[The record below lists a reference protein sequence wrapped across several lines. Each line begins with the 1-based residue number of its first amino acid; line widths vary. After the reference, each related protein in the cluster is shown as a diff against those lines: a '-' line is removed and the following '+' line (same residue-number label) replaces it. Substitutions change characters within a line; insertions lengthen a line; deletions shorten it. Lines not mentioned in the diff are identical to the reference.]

1 MSLEAGTQL
10 GDYRILSTIGSGAYG
25 EVYAAEHTITR
36 RRDAL
41 KILADRRL
49 HSPEE
54 ERRFLQEIQ
63 LQASLHHPNIAAVHN
78 AFSTPHG
85 LALVME
91 LVPGEPLSAVLARGR
106 IPIDRGIAMVLEM
119 LAALAYAHAVGV
131 VHRDIK
137 PENII
142 VTPEGTVKL
151 ADFGLARSA
160 TSPRIT
166 QSGAFAGSP
175 CYMSPEQARGT
186 QAADS
191 RSDTY
196 SAGVVLYEVV
206 TGRLP
211 FTGDSTFEVLLAHQ
225 YSPPPPPDEV
235 EPAAGAALS
244 QVILTAIEKEPDRR
258 YQTAGAFY
266 TALESA
272 AGWTAAEPENAPRIS
287 LPHIGLP
294 HIRLPHISLPRNR
307 IALAACACVLLGAAT
322 FSAVELYPRAAPPAD
337 SGSTADTPGPVQPAL
352 QPASLPA
359 PLAPEP
365 AETAVHAESPSIPNP
380 NPWGQPSLRLA
391 GKARAAEPPPVAL
404 HFTGSVPDA
413 AGPAPNSG
421 VAAVKVSPASRPDVA
436 TGTASPGPSVV
447 APVVSPQ
454 SAPEAPSDETS
465 PTAPAEPDTGKPASV
480 RRRNVVLRVLQKVF
494 HPHPKATVPDPSPR
508 VP

>member
-25 EVYAAEHTITR
+25 EVYEAEHTITR

-49 HSPEE
+49 HAPEE

-106 IPIDRGIAMVLEM
+106 IPIDRGTALVLEM

-142 VTPEGTVKL
+142 VTPEGSVKL
-151 ADFGLARSA
+151 TDFGLARCA

-272 AGWTAAEPENAPRIS
+272 AGWTAAETENAPRNGLLPIGLPHIS

-294 HIRLPHISLPRNR
+294 RNR
-307 IALAACACVLLGAAT
+307 MTLAACACVLLGAAT
-322 FSAVELYPRAAPPAD
+322 FSAVELYPKTAPPAD
-337 SGSTADTPGPVQPAL
+337 TGSTADTSGPAQPVSIAV
-352 QPASLPA
+352 PA
-359 PLAPEP
+359 APEP
-365 AETAVHAESPSIPNP
+365 AKPAVPAESASIPNS
-380 NPWGQPSLRLA
+380 NPVAQPPLRLP
-391 GKARAAEPPPVAL
+391 GRARVAEPSPVAL

-413 AGPAPNSG
+413 PGPAPNAG
-421 VAAVKVSPASRPDVA
+421 VSTVRMPAPSRPDV
-436 TGTASPGPSVV
+436 TPGNASPGPSVV
-447 APVVSPQ
+447 APAVSPPQ
-454 SAPEAPSDETS
+454 STPVTESDETS
-465 PTAPAEPDTGKPASV
+465 PAAPVEPDTGKPPPK
-480 RRRNVVLRVLQKVF
+480 RRNVVLRVLQKVF
-494 HPHPKATVPDPSPR
+494 HPHPKATVPDPSPK